1 MKPPT
6 TYAEWATLLTEL
18 KSIPINDECISA
30 IYQGKLEF
38 LPGVA
43 ERFTTRLTETVN
55 ARLEHISTDFNQS
68 IHRNTSDERALITA
82 LRNIQKDF
90 KALIQI
96 VKMPVLP
103 EKFQN
108 IYIQSIRDE
117 AQRIQSSLENTA
129 KFDRTGK
136 LLTLI
141 KQYNLHV

>member
-18 KSIPINDECISA
+18 KSIPLDDDYLSA

-55 ARLEHISTDFNQS
+55 TRLERISTNFNQS
-68 IHRNTSDERALITA
+68 IHRTSSDERALVTA
-82 LRNIQKDF
+82 LRNTQKEF

-96 VKMPVLP
+96 VKMPILP
-103 EKFQN
+103 EKFQE
-108 IYIQSIRDE
+108 IYIHSIRDE
-117 AQRIQSSLENTA
+117 AKKIQSSLENSA
-129 KFDRTGK
+129 KSDRTGK
-136 LLTLI
+136 LSAI
-141 KQYNLHV
+141 IRQYKIHV